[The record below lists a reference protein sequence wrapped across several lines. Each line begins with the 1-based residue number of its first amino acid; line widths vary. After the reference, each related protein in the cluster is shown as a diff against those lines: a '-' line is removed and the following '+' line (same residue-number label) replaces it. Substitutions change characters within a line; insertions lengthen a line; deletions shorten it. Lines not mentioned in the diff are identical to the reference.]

1 MTDTLPTDVSLV
13 PEDPTVVVVA
23 TVTPKEGHLAQVL
36 GIIAGNVPS
45 VHAEPGCLTYAVNAF
60 ENPERIVFVERWASR
75 EALEA
80 HVASDHMAATGA
92 ALADLVLGDS
102 QALIGASV
110 PMGTPSQGVF

>member
-1 MTDTLPTDVSLV
+1 MTDTLPTDVSQV

-23 TVTPKEGHLAQVL
+23 TVTPKEGRLAQVL
-36 GIIAGNVPS
+36 GIIAGNVPT

-60 ENPERIVFVERWASR
+60 EKPERIVFTERWASR

-80 HVASDHMAATGA
+80 HGASEHMARTGA
-92 ALADLVLGDS
+92 ALADLVEGDS
-102 QALIGASV
+102 QVLVGSSV